1 MTKHRLNMLLLTT
14 LYCLTLGILSACG
27 GGGGTAGV
35 AGQTQ
40 VTIGLGQAVAAGAI
54 AAPGTIP
61 ASVQSFSVT
70 AFNAAGQMVAG
81 PITATLPQNTV
92 TISVPNGTGITFQL
106 LAYDAGAGLG
116 KVIYRGTSAAQT
128 LNGQA
133 VTIPIQINLAITAT
147 ASAMQVLQGG
157 SVNLTGLVAG
167 LTPPAT
173 SPLLWS
179 STGGTLSNLGV
190 NGATA
195 VWTASSASTVVGQSY
210 TITASIDPAQNPQQ
224 SPTVVGQ
231 VTVTVVAQV
240 NTIGFAMAG
249 NIFSVN
255 NVSSTVDS
263 YGNASVATAFP
274 AQPLNIGFQFRDYYT
289 AAAITAATY
298 NPTFKFDIRETP
310 PGMRLAI
317 GTISPVTISTM
328 AGQVSVSV
336 PANAILNYTGRT
348 AAGTLVNGVATNLG
362 ANIITTSTT
371 TGVVTLGVNA
381 LLQTI
386 AGKSIASMNIFTA
399 PGIFNYDIG
408 FDTIDLGHENIA
420 GNAMDRLNDTGINTG
435 TRGLRGQL
443 TIQ

>member
-1 MTKHRLNMLLLTT
+1 MLLLTS

-27 GGGGTAGV
+27 GGAGGV

-40 VTIGLGQAVAAGAI
+40 VTIGLGQTVAAGAL
-54 AAPGTIP
+54 AAAGTIP

-70 AFNAAGQMVAG
+70 AFDAVGQVVAG
-81 PITATLPQNTV
+81 PVTATLPQNTV
-92 TISVPNGTGITFQL
+92 TLTVPNGAGITFQL

-116 KVIYRGTSAAQT
+116 KVIYRGTSAAQN

-147 ASAMQVLQGG
+147 ASVMQVLQGG

-179 STGGTLSNLGV
+179 STGGTLSSLGV

-195 VWTASSASTVVGQSY
+195 VWTASSANTVVGQSY
-210 TITASIDPAQNPQQ
+210 TITAGIDPTLNPQQ
-224 SPTVVGQ
+224 NTAVVGQ
-231 VTVTVVAQV
+231 VTVVVVAQV
-240 NTIGFAMAG
+240 NITGFAMGG

-255 NVSSTVDS
+255 NVATTVDS
-263 YGNASVATAFP
+263 YGNAAAATAFP
-274 AQPLNIGFQFRDYYT
+274 AQALNINFQFRDYYT
-289 AAAITAATY
+289 AAAVTGATY
-298 NPTFKFDIRETP
+298 NPTFKFDIREAT

-317 GTISPVTISTM
+317 GTIMPVTISSSF
-328 AGQVSVSV
+328 GQVSMSV
-336 PANAILNYTGRT
+336 PANATLNYTGRT
-348 AAGTLVNGVATNLG
+348 AAGTQVMGVATNVA

-371 TGVVTLGVNA
+371 TGVVTLDVNA

-386 AGKSIASMNIFTA
+386 AGKSIASMNIFTT
-399 PGIFNYDIG
+399 PGVFNYDIG
-408 FDTIDLGHENIA
+408 FDSINLGHENLA
-420 GNAMDRLNDTGINTG
+420 GNAMDRLNDTGLNTG

-443 TIQ
+443 IIQ